1 LAHASNL
8 SIIRDSE
15 VENVLTNMAKH
26 IFIAAGLNPQNAKIV
41 LVNDDSI
48 NAFVAGG
55 QTIFVHSGLI
65 THAKSPDE
73 VAFVLSHETGHIVG
87 GHVIRGTEQMKSAQT
102 TALISTVLGGLL
114 AVAGG
119 SPEAGLAIMMGSN
132 SSVMNSFMAYRQS
145 EESAADRTAVDIMKK
160 TGYSMQGF
168 TDTMKELQRQ
178 ERLSSAYD
186 NAYWQTHPMTRDR
199 MRDIERFTHNARPIS
214 KDEQFDLMRAK
225 LIGFLFPPEQTRHL
239 YQGNSLADKY
249 ARAIALYKNNKIT
262 DSLKAVEDLIAL
274 RPQNAYF
281 YELKGQFLFETGKL
295 NESIPAYEQ
304 AVELMPNAPLIRLA
318 LGQVLTESDNEN
330 DLKKAIY
337 HLSEVVL
344 QDKLIPGAWR
354 LLATAYGKMKNMPMA
369 DYAMAEFY
377 MLVDKKDEAKA
388 YYAKMLEVDS
398 ANILAH
404 EQLIDLYANE
414 DKFKYYLLRGN
425 LHALQQLMSHAK
437 NDYKKAIEHAK
448 DSVEALPARYLHA
461 GICEEQGKI
470 QEAIDDY
477 LRISD
482 DDENN
487 PLVFIKLAELYEKS
501 EGIIASIEILER

>member
-1 LAHASNL
+1 MKYIFTFILCFLPVSLAHASNL

-119 SPEAGLAIMMGSN
+119 SPEAGLAIMIGSN

-249 ARAIALYKNNKIT
+249 ARAIALYKDNKLS
-262 DSLKAVEDLIAL
+262 DSLKGLEELISL

-281 YELKGQFLFETGKL
+281 YELKGQFLFETGRL
-295 NESIPAYEQ
+295 NESAIAYET
-304 AVELMPNAPLIRLA
+304 AVQLMPTAPLMRLA

-330 DLKKAIY
+330 DLKKAIL
-337 HLSEVVL
+337 HLSKVIA
-344 QDKLIPGAWR
+344 QDKFIPGTWR

-377 MLVDKKDEAKA
+377 MLTGQKEEAVKF
-388 YYAKMLEVDS
+388 AK
-398 ANILAH
+398 
-404 EQLIDLYANE
+404 
-414 DKFKYYLLRGN
+414 R
-425 LHALQQLMSHAK
+425 
-437 NDYKKAIEHAK
+437 
-448 DSVEALPARYLHA
+448 
-461 GICEEQGKI
+461 
-470 QEAIDDY
+470 AID
-477 LRISD
+477 
-482 DDENN
+482 
-487 PLVFIKLAELYEKS
+487 KLPMDIPAYRHLNDILDLTNALSKS
-501 EGIIASIEILER
+501 QEIEI

>member
-1 LAHASNL
+1 MKYIFTFILCFLSVSLAHAANL

-15 VENVLTNMAKH
+15 VENALTEIARR
-26 IFIAAGLNPQNAKIV
+26 IFTAAGLNPKNAEIV

-186 NAYWQTHPMTRDR
+186 NTYWQTHPMTRDR
-199 MRDIERFTHNARPIS
+199 MRDIERFTHNASPIS

-295 NESIPAYEQ
+295 NESAMAYET
-304 AVELMPNAPLIRLA
+304 AVQLMPDAPLIRLA
-318 LGQVLTESDNEN
+318 LGQVLIESDNTSHI
-330 DLKKAIY
+330 DRAIF
-337 HLSEVVL
+337 HLSIVTE
-344 QDKLIPGAWR
+344 QDNDIPGAWR

-377 MLVDKKDEAKA
+377 MLTGQKEEAVKF
-388 YYAKMLEVDS
+388 AK
-398 ANILAH
+398 
-404 EQLIDLYANE
+404 
-414 DKFKYYLLRGN
+414 R
-425 LHALQQLMSHAK
+425 
-437 NDYKKAIEHAK
+437 
-448 DSVEALPARYLHA
+448 
-461 GICEEQGKI
+461 
-470 QEAIDDY
+470 AID
-477 LRISD
+477 
-482 DDENN
+482 
-487 PLVFIKLAELYEKS
+487 KLPMDIPAYRHLND
-501 EGIIASIEILER
+501 ILELTHSVPKMPKLEI

>member
-1 LAHASNL
+1 MKYIFTFILCFLSVSFVHASNL

-15 VENVLTNMAKH
+15 VENVLTNMAKR
-26 IFIAAGLNPQNAKIV
+26 IFIAAGLNPQNAEII

-73 VAFVLSHETGHIVG
+73 IAFVLSHETGHIVG
-87 GHVIRGTEQMKSAQT
+87 GHVIRGSEQMKSAQT

-178 ERLSSAYD
+178 ERLSSTYD
-186 NAYWQTHPMTRDR
+186 TSYWQTHPMTRDR
-199 MRDIERFTHNARPIS
+199 MRDIERFTHNASPIS

-249 ARAIALYKNNKIT
+249 ARAIANYKDNKLI
-262 DSLKAVEDLIAL
+262 DSLNEIEELIIL
-274 RPQNAYF
+274 RPKNAYF
-281 YELKGQFLFETGKL
+281 YELKGQFLFETGRL
-295 NESIPAYEQ
+295 NEAVPAYEQ
-304 AVELMPNAPLIRLA
+304 AIKLMPNASLIRLA
-318 LGQVLTESDNEN
+318 LGQVLTESDNKN
-330 DLKKAIY
+330 DLKKAIH
-337 HLSEVVL
+337 HLSEVVT
-344 QDKLIPGAWR
+344 QDKFIPGAWR
-354 LLATAYGKMKNMPMA
+354 LLATAYGKTKNMPMA

-377 MLVDKKDEAKA
+377 MLTGNTSEA
-388 YYAKMLEVDS
+388 
-398 ANILAH
+398 
-404 EQLIDLYANE
+404 
-414 DKFKYYLLRGN
+414 
-425 LHALQQLMSHAK
+425 
-437 NDYKKAIEHAK
+437 
-448 DSVEALPARYLHA
+448 
-461 GICEEQGKI
+461 
-470 QEAIDDY
+470 
-477 LRISD
+477 
-482 DDENN
+482 
-487 PLVFIKLAELYEKS
+487 IKLAKRAVDKIPPKTPHHRHLTD
-501 EGIIASIEILER
+501 ILELTNSTPKLPELEI